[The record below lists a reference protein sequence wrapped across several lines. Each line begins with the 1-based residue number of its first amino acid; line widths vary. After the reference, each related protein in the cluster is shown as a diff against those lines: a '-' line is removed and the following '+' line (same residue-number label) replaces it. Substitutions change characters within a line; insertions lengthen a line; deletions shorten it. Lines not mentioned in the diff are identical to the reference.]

1 LKFNITKSSF
11 HEVLGYVKGI
21 IPVTA
26 STPMMQNFYLS
37 ANESGLKVI
46 GTDSEN
52 TIKID
57 FDADIIS
64 NGEIVLP
71 FKFLN
76 ETISNIPN
84 DYILEFE
91 LKNDFMVVKT
101 TDTKFKF
108 VFANAS
114 DYPKPPEYNETMSFE
129 ISTEILSKM
138 IKKTIFAV
146 STDKTNRIH
155 LSGLNFKIMQN
166 MLHIAGTDVRRLAY
180 IKQNIDCKS
189 EFSFT
194 VPFETLKEVKTLCD
208 KHNSV
213 KIVLT
218 EKKNQIIFDFGK
230 IIYYS
235 RLLEEEFP
243 DYLSIIPSGAISSI
257 NISTD
262 IFKQTLKM
270 ARPIANASSIKSV
283 RFRLEDKQL
292 ILEADA
298 EEQGQFST
306 SLKVDSQGDNADINF
321 NIDYFYQVAEICET
335 KNILIDLN
343 GPTRPSVVREQD
355 NTDFVYIVM
364 PLRG

>member
-1 LKFNITKSSF
+1 
-11 HEVLGYVKGI
+11 
-21 IPVTA
+21 
-26 STPMMQNFYLS
+26 MMQNFYLK
-37 ANESGLKVI
+37 AEDNGLRII

-57 FDADIIS
+57 IEADVEEK
-64 NGEIVLP
+64 GEIVLP
-71 FKFLN
+71 FKFVH
-76 ETISNIPN
+76 ETISTIPN
-84 DYILEFE
+84 DYILRFE
-91 LKNDFMVVKT
+91 LKDDFMVMDT

-108 VFANAS
+108 VYANS
-114 DYPKPPEYNETMSFE
+114 SEYPKPPEYNEKMSFE
-129 ISTEILSKM
+129 INTELLSKM

-155 LSGLNFKIMQN
+155 LSGLNFKVMQK

-180 IKQNIDCKS
+180 IKKNIDCDS

-194 VPFETLKEVKTLCD
+194 VPFETLKEVRALCD
-208 KHNSV
+208 KNEKV

-218 EKKNQIIFDFGK
+218 EKKNQIIFDFGD

-243 DYLSIIPSGAISSI
+243 DYLSIIPAGAMSSI
-257 NISTD
+257 KMSSD
-262 IFKQTLKM
+262 LFRQTLKM

-283 RFRLEDKQL
+283 RFRLEDRNL
-292 ILEADA
+292 TIEADA
-298 EEQGQFST
+298 EEQGQFIT

-321 NIDYFYQVAEICET
+321 NIDYFYQASEICET
-335 KNILIDLN
+335 ENILIELN
-343 GPTRPSVVREQD
+343 GPTRPSVVREED
-355 NTDFVYIVM
+355 NSDFVYIVM